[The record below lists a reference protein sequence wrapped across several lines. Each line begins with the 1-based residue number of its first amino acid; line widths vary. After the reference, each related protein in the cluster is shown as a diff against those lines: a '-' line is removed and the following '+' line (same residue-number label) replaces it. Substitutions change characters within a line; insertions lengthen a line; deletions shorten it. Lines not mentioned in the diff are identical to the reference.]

1 MAVCRI
7 EKNSGYTV
15 MSNCHLADKS
25 LSLKA
30 VGLLSKMLSLPEDWD
45 YTIFGLT
52 RICKEGRDAI
62 RAAISELEEA
72 GYIQRRQ
79 LRDESGN
86 FSDMEYIIYERP
98 MPEQPMSENP
108 TSENPTQL
116 NTKLINYLNNTPPIV
131 HPTGETPDSPRRRS
145 RKPKEAP
152 DWKPERFEKFW
163 EAYPKGKSKQAAI
176 RAWDALKPDDSV
188 LHAMALGLM
197 RDMGSDQWKDPH
209 YIPHAS
215 TWINQRRWED
225 EPDKPIDGPKTPV
238 EEVPVW

>member
-7 EKNSGYTV
+7 EKSSGYTV
-15 MSNCHLADKS
+15 MSNYHLADKS

-45 YTIFGLT
+45 YTVFGLT

-72 GYIQRRQ
+72 GYIHRRQ

-131 HPTGETPDSPRRRS
+131 PPHGGRAREVKKKVQEDKGSPGL
-145 RKPKEAP
+145 EA
-152 DWKPERFEKFW
+152 
-163 EAYPKGKSKQAAI
+163 GT
-176 RAWDALKPDDSV
+176 V
-188 LHAMALGLM
+188 
-197 RDMGSDQWKDPH
+197 
-209 YIPHAS
+209 
-215 TWINQRRWED
+215 
-225 EPDKPIDGPKTPV
+225 
-238 EEVPVW
+238 